1 MARPMCVLP
10 QPGGPW
16 IEWKFGIFIKW
27 GFEAVGLSMAK
38 YLEWQKTVSLWH
50 VSMTPIG
57 CHWISSLMLVA
68 KLMYSSN
75 PAYAVC
81 RWSQFS
87 PLPEYSWDSEV
98 MARNNS
104 IENFYSAIAWCL
116 IHWRITKAHININN
130 VVFHWKCFLCE
141 WFQHTVNMTIGLK
154 IDVTLTHYEVLMKNR
169 CYIVGVD
176 DFDLNLKKVF
186 REC

>member
-16 IEWKFGIFIKW
+16 IEWKLEILLSEDSKPSVCQWPSTLNDRKLSRYGMFQWLQLAVIEFHRWCWWPSWCILQIQRMLFVGEANFPLCRNIVGIVRW
-27 GFEAVGLSMAK
+27 W
-38 YLEWQKTVSLWH
+38 LEIIQLK
-50 VSMTPIG
+50 IF
-57 CHWISSLMLVA
+57 
-68 KLMYSSN
+68 K
-75 PAYAVC
+75 
-81 RWSQFS
+81 
-87 PLPEYSWDSEV
+87 
-98 MARNNS
+98 
-104 IENFYSAIAWCL
+104 SAIAWCL
-116 IHWRITKAHININN
+116 IHWRITKAYININN